1 MQVESRSKCFDRLLR
16 WLHPTSRRAGIVL
29 LILAMT
35 SGSARA
41 QSWTWT
47 VESVDK
53 TADFTSLGVDRQGNV
68 HVSYTDN
75 PAHTLKYAF
84 RSAESSR
91 WFTLLIDKNLQNTT
105 TRLALDSEGNP
116 HICYP
121 DWPTLKYAHW
131 NGQKWNI
138 QEISPGGA
146 KEYTCSLAIAPN
158 GTPYVSWY
166 QVRSPT
172 GSFYYHIRTAARRD
186 GAWFARTVDY
196 EGEAGKWN
204 WTALDNQGRP
214 YISYSTFPTGELKLA
229 RWNGKEWEI
238 EFIDSVN
245 RDPEKFNR
253 GMGNCLRM
261 DPRGKFHVSYFGT
274 SELRYATLEGD
285 HWTIQRVDEVSA
297 LGSWV
302 GYLSSLDFD
311 HAGNPHISYDDG
323 GALKHAYWDGKSWHI
338 QIIALAGAEPYRYS
352 SLGIGQD
359 DTIYISFRDSQ
370 DASLKVAAGHPTTL
384 PTSTATV
391 APIGKKD

>member
-1 MQVESRSKCFDRLLR
+1 MRGESRSEYFGRLLR
-16 WLHPTSRRAGIVL
+16 QLRHKGVQAGIVVL
-29 LILAMT
+29 FLAMA
-35 SGSARA
+35 SESSRA

-47 VESVDK
+47 VETVDK
-53 TADFTSLGVDRQGNV
+53 VADFTSLGVDHQGNV
-68 HVSYTDN
+68 HVGYTDN
-75 PAHTLKYAF
+75 ASHTLKYAF
-84 RSAESSR
+84 RSAETSR
-91 WFTLLIDKNLQNTT
+91 WFTLLIDKSLQNTT
-105 TRLALDSEGNP
+105 TRLAVDSEGNP

-131 NGQKWNI
+131 NGRKWII

-146 KEYTCSLAIAPN
+146 KEYTCSLAIAPD

-172 GSFYYHIRTAARRD
+172 GGFYYHIRTAAMRD

-196 EGEAGKWN
+196 DGEAGKWN
-204 WTALDNQGRP
+204 WTALDKQGRP

-261 DPRGKFHVSYFGT
+261 DPQGKFHVSYFGT

-285 HWTIQRVDEVSA
+285 RWTIQRVDDVSA

-323 GALKHAYWDGKSWHI
+323 GALKHAYWDGKSWHV

-352 SLGIGQD
+352 SLGIAPD
-359 DTIYISFRDSQ
+359 DTIYVSFRNSA
-370 DASLKVAAGHPTTL
+370 DASLKVAVGHPTT
-384 PTSTATV
+384 PTSTAAAAQV
-391 APIGKKD
+391 GKKD